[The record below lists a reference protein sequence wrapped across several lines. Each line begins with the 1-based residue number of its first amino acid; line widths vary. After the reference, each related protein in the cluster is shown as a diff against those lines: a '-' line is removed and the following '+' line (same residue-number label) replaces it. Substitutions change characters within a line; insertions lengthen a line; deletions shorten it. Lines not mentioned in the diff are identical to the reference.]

1 MFCSNCGAPLGDQD
15 KFCKSCGTP
24 VTQAAAPVVQQPA
37 PQPEAV
43 QPAPAPVAAPVAVTA
58 PQPAPV
64 AAPVAQPV
72 PQPAPVYQQPVQT
85 APVVQPA
92 LANEKGGPRRAC
104 FVVGLITCILLIIET
119 FPVVAIGAMMF
130 IIGPFAMMLGA
141 SNSEDLLGYGLLICL
156 GGFILMDMAIISI
169 VFNGICTKITAK
181 RPASKCR
188 ALRMAAAIM
197 VLADAAIVIAPVI
210 GLNQIMS
217 DAQFFYGI
225 FAVTFIMAVVFFVLA
240 LITNSKEKKLAA
252 A

>member
-15 KFCKSCGTP
+15 KFCKACGTP
-24 VTQAAAPVVQQPA
+24 VS
-37 PQPEAV
+37 V
-43 QPAPAPVAAPVAVTA
+43 QPAA
-58 PQPAPV
+58 PQPAPAV
-64 AAPVAQPV
+64 QQPVLQPVAVPVAAAPVAQPV
-72 PQPAPVYQQPVQT
+72 PQPAPVYQQPVQAVPQA

-119 FPVVAIGAMMF
+119 FPVVAIGVMMF

-156 GGFILMDMAIISI
+156 GGFILMDVAIVSI
-169 VFNGICTKITAK
+169 VLNGICTKITAK

-210 GLNQIMS
+210 GLNQLMS
-217 DAQFFYGI
+217 DAWFFYGM
-225 FAVTFIMAVVFFVLA
+225 FGVTFIMAIVFFVLA
-240 LITNSKEKKLAA
+240 LITNSKEKKVAA